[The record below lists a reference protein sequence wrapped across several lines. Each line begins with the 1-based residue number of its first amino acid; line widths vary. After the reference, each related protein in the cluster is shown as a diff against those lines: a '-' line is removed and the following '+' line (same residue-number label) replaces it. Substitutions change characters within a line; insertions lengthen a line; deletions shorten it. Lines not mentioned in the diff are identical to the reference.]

1 MSSSKEAAAIT
12 SFNDDDD
19 DDDDI
24 GDANDD
30 AMHGRSIVLAL
41 EPDFAATLSGKQSI
55 PDIPSYYPD
64 IPCSS
69 ASERMPGGSYID
81 TRSIDR

>member
-19 DDDDI
+19 DDDGG
-24 GDANDD
+24 GDTNDD

-41 EPDFAATLSGKQSI
+41 EPDFAATLSGR
-55 PDIPSYYPD
+55 
-64 IPCSS
+64 C
-69 ASERMPGGSYID
+69 YID
-81 TRSIDR
+81 TGYTVVLSGHTLRAKGCLVVHI